1 MRHINMKKE
10 EYIYDHA
17 NLYVEEH
24 DGTMVMSVERKR

>member
-1 MRHINMKKE
+1 MRHTKMKKE

-24 DGTMVMSVERKR
+24 DGMMVMRVDRKR

>member
-1 MRHINMKKE
+1 MKKE

-24 DGTMVMSVERKR
+24 DGIMAMRVDRKR

>member
-17 NLYVEEH
+17 NLHVEEH
-24 DGTMVMSVERKR
+24 YGMMVMRVDRKR

>member
-1 MRHINMKKE
+1 MKKE

-17 NLYVEEH
+17 NLHVEEY